1 MVMMKVACDDPK
13 WREAD
18 HYQRTKVNISD
29 PLSTSSGLYGGKPA
43 ALKEDLQGFQ
53 VTFINGLKSLTHIGY
68 ESQLKDSVQQL
79 ILGSERF

>member
-1 MVMMKVACDDPK
+1 MMMKVACDDPK

-43 ALKEDLQGFQ
+43 ALKENLQGF
-53 VTFINGLKSLTHIGY
+53 
-68 ESQLKDSVQQL
+68 
-79 ILGSERF
+79 